1 LAVDIPTD
9 GAWSAMRSL
18 YNRRSTVFATQENNA
33 MPFYEYECASCKFY
47 TEVMQKIS
55 DAPLEKCPSCGKK
68 ALKKL
73 VSAPVFRLKG
83 GGWYETDFKSDKEG
97 KRNIADREEP
107 ASKSEDAK
115 AGESKAAESK
125 PAAESTAKSG
135 GGEGGGSG
143 GAAKP
148 AKEAGG
154 ESRGRRAAGG
164 GGSAGAKSAASRT
177 AASRGKPSA
186 RSHSKPA
193 SRTKAKSTARRKG
206 RR

>member
-1 LAVDIPTD
+1 
-9 GAWSAMRSL
+9 
-18 YNRRSTVFATQENNA
+18 

-83 GGWYETDFKSDKEG
+83 GGWYETDFKSDKEA

-107 ASKSEDAK
+107 AGKSGDTKTGDSKPAPS
-115 AGESKAAESK
+115 GESAGKTASGSGGGSSERAAKVSAAESSASSSVGGSRGKTSGARSVASRSK
-125 PAAESTAKSG
+125 PAAKSASKSSSKGRAKS
-135 GGEGGGSG
+135 
-143 GAAKP
+143 P
-148 AKEAGG
+148 ARK
-154 ESRGRRAAGG
+154 
-164 GGSAGAKSAASRT
+164 
-177 AASRGKPSA
+177 
-186 RSHSKPA
+186 
-193 SRTKAKSTARRKG
+193 KG